1 MHPQLRDLALF
12 AVENA
17 TAAAHW
23 LRDHPDNTTVA
34 IVGAA
39 IEAPLWA
46 CQRLQAAGTVPILRV
61 LAAEE
66 SEVERLDRALR
77 RSPFL
82 YGDRACLPAD
92 ADLATTIGDAARSTT
107 PLPDTPAPTRQFED
121 STLTLLEA
129 TPTATLVVD
138 ADDCVIGASPQA
150 RALLGRPARWLEG
163 RPLAAAFVAADQP
176 RLAAYLRHCST
187 KVELPASDVLHC
199 RDEHGA
205 TRLVVLGGG
214 LAQPGGHTGTKV
226 LVVRD
231 ATSAEADASS
241 ARQVEAHGNEALLRA
256 ALDAAAVGT
265 WYWDVAT
272 GEIQWSDNLEAIF
285 GLTPG
290 TFDGSF
296 DAYLEYCVHE
306 ADRDA
311 VLDTVQDALAGKPEY
326 QVEHRYIDAD
336 GKVGWMDCRGR
347 MEFDYA
353 GEPRRMAGICM
364 DISERNR
371 AVQALAT
378 SEARQRFTLEAARVG
393 TWNWDIA
400 TGNVHWSE
408 NLEAIHGMAPGSF
421 AGDFSAFMEGV
432 EPEHRERVR
441 QTIDAAL
448 EAGGDFHIEYPE
460 TRPDGK
466 LGWIE
471 GRGRVEH
478 DDTGT
483 PTGINGISMDITS
496 RKHAEELLRA
506 LADAGTTLATSLD
519 YEKTLAQV
527 ADMVV
532 PEWGDWCAIE
542 VLERDRL
549 ETTAVAHVDP
559 NKVER
564 ARELRRAYP
573 PRMDAA
579 SGVGYVVRTGQPQC
593 IPIIEEKDIRAVA
606 VDERHLSMVQELGLR
621 SAIIVPLIARGRT
634 LGALTLVA
642 AETNRSY
649 RESDLPHIQELARRC
664 AFAVDN
670 ARLYRAAEDELDHRI
685 RTEIELKRLNETL
698 EQRVAK
704 RTAVAEHRAAQL
716 RSLTAQLTQAEQRER
731 RRLARNL
738 HDDHQQILVAARLQL
753 GRLRHGSLNKEGR
766 KDAVDQLDDLLGEA
780 IDSARTVSRELSPAV
795 LYDGGLS
802 AALYWLVPHKRD
814 KYNLEMHVA
823 TDPEADPEA
832 EEVAILLFQAVRELL
847 FNVVKHAGTNEAWV
861 RMSAADGDRVCIEVE
876 DQGNGM
882 DPDRMASEADNERF
896 GLFGMRERLAHWD
909 GELKLDSSPG
919 HGTRVTLTVPR
930 HVRGNASS
938 THGSP
943 GSAPKPDDAP
953 WLPPGAAPRGSGDSG
968 TEAAREDFDERPDR
982 SGQHGDRRPP
992 RQR

>member
-1 MHPQLRDLALF
+1 
-12 AVENA
+12 
-17 TAAAHW
+17 
-23 LRDHPDNTTVA
+23 
-34 IVGAA
+34 
-39 IEAPLWA
+39 
-46 CQRLQAAGTVPILRV
+46 
-61 LAAEE
+61 
-66 SEVERLDRALR
+66 
-77 RSPFL
+77 
-82 YGDRACLPAD
+82 
-92 ADLATTIGDAARSTT
+92 
-107 PLPDTPAPTRQFED
+107 
-121 STLTLLEA
+121 
-129 TPTATLVVD
+129 
-138 ADDCVIGASPQA
+138 
-150 RALLGRPARWLEG
+150 
-163 RPLAAAFVAADQP
+163 
-176 RLAAYLRHCST
+176 
-187 KVELPASDVLHC
+187 
-199 RDEHGA
+199 
-205 TRLVVLGGG
+205 
-214 LAQPGGHTGTKV
+214 
-226 LVVRD
+226 
-231 ATSAEADASS
+231 
-241 ARQVEAHGNEALLRA
+241 
-256 ALDAAAVGT
+256 
-265 WYWDVAT
+265 
-272 GEIQWSDNLEAIF
+272 
-285 GLTPG
+285 
-290 TFDGSF
+290 
-296 DAYLEYCVHE
+296 
-306 ADRDA
+306 
-311 VLDTVQDALAGKPEY
+311 
-326 QVEHRYIDAD
+326 
-336 GKVGWMDCRGR
+336 
-347 MEFDYA
+347 
-353 GEPRRMAGICM
+353 
-364 DISERNR
+364 
-371 AVQALAT
+371 
-378 SEARQRFTLEAARVG
+378 
-393 TWNWDIA
+393 
-400 TGNVHWSE
+400 
-408 NLEAIHGMAPGSF
+408 
-421 AGDFSAFMEGV
+421 
-432 EPEHRERVR
+432 
-441 QTIDAAL
+441 
-448 EAGGDFHIEYPE
+448 
-460 TRPDGK
+460 
-466 LGWIE
+466 
-471 GRGRVEH
+471 
-478 DDTGT
+478 
-483 PTGINGISMDITS
+483 MDITS